1 MKKKVVSLLA
11 ILIILVSSIFNIS
24 FANEKGKVILINLN
38 RTNLEDMLSMSTLKD
53 KVNKEGY
60 IGLMNIR
67 GDRGTDDKRSYAS
80 IGAGGR
86 ITLPDNKYINFEE
99 ATKANKEA
107 YKAETGKTPKKINDM
122 SINYSL
128 VESQEKG
135 SYGSVLGS
143 LGQTLADN
151 NLKASVI
158 GNSDIVVNGELVKNR
173 NIALMAMDHFGRV
186 DDGNI
191 DNINIKDNTMPYA
204 IRSDYNKLK
213 SETKKFYDNSDVIF
227 VELGDTY
234 RLDRYK
240 SYLNENTY
248 ENMKNEI
255 YSNINSYL
263 EEVFSMVNKND
274 TIYIMST
281 FPKTE
286 DYKNQKR
293 LSPVIKFDNSG
304 KGILKSPTTRRDGVI
319 GNVDIGADIL
329 AKFGLKNDDMV
340 GKPISSIEKANNV
353 DYINHDFEKIV
364 SIAHIRTG
372 VVGTF
377 IGIVAVACVIGISL
391 LLLRDRIKVDNK
403 IFYIIKEFIKLGF
416 IIPLA
421 FLISP
426 VFNLASTKGIITSV
440 VLTTVALYI
449 VGRVL
454 FKNDIANLAFFATL
468 MIIVIVIDSII
479 GTPLMQNNIM
489 SYDTLIGARYY
500 GIGNEYEGITIGCAI
515 FALATLVNYKK
526 IPKWLVTILALGIL
540 ITTAYP
546 GMGANVGGAISE
558 SIAYFILVLLVFD
571 NKIDFKKSILV
582 VLVAALVVL
591 IFTILDIVSGS
602 QSHLSVFV
610 GQIMI
615 NGPSAIIQTFAR
627 KIQMNIDIAQGEL
640 MSMLILVLV
649 GIVTYF
655 IIKPKMLL
663 KTISDKYPYI
673 YKGFVATMIGCI
685 VTLLVNDSGVVAA
698 STSFIYIFIP
708 IYIMII
714 NILVFKE

>member
-1 MKKKVVSLLA
+1 
-11 ILIILVSSIFNIS
+11 
-24 FANEKGKVILINLN
+24 
-38 RTNLEDMLSMSTLKD
+38 
-53 KVNKEGY
+53 
-60 IGLMNIR
+60 
-67 GDRGTDDKRSYAS
+67 
-80 IGAGGR
+80 
-86 ITLPDNKYINFEE
+86 
-99 ATKANKEA
+99 
-107 YKAETGKTPKKINDM
+107 
-122 SINYSL
+122 
-128 VESQEKG
+128 
-135 SYGSVLGS
+135 
-143 LGQTLADN
+143 
-151 NLKASVI
+151 
-158 GNSDIVVNGELVKNR
+158 
-173 NIALMAMDHFGRV
+173 
-186 DDGNI
+186 
-191 DNINIKDNTMPYA
+191 
-204 IRSDYNKLK
+204 
-213 SETKKFYDNSDVIF
+213 
-227 VELGDTY
+227 
-234 RLDRYK
+234 
-240 SYLNENTY
+240 
-248 ENMKNEI
+248 
-255 YSNINSYL
+255 
-263 EEVFSMVNKND
+263 
-274 TIYIMST
+274 
-281 FPKTE
+281 
-286 DYKNQKR
+286 
-293 LSPVIKFDNSG
+293 
-304 KGILKSPTTRRDGVI
+304 
-319 GNVDIGADIL
+319 
-329 AKFGLKNDDMV
+329 MV

>member
-1 MKKKVVSLLA
+1 M
-11 ILIILVSSIFNIS
+11 
-24 FANEKGKVILINLN
+24 
-38 RTNLEDMLSMSTLKD
+38 
-53 KVNKEGY
+53 
-60 IGLMNIR
+60 
-67 GDRGTDDKRSYAS
+67 
-80 IGAGGR
+80 
-86 ITLPDNKYINFEE
+86 
-99 ATKANKEA
+99 
-107 YKAETGKTPKKINDM
+107 
-122 SINYSL
+122 
-128 VESQEKG
+128 
-135 SYGSVLGS
+135 
-143 LGQTLADN
+143 
-151 NLKASVI
+151 
-158 GNSDIVVNGELVKNR
+158 
-173 NIALMAMDHFGRV
+173 
-186 DDGNI
+186 
-191 DNINIKDNTMPYA
+191 
-204 IRSDYNKLK
+204 
-213 SETKKFYDNSDVIF
+213 
-227 VELGDTY
+227 
-234 RLDRYK
+234 
-240 SYLNENTY
+240 
-248 ENMKNEI
+248 
-255 YSNINSYL
+255 
-263 EEVFSMVNKND
+263 
-274 TIYIMST
+274 
-281 FPKTE
+281 
-286 DYKNQKR
+286 
-293 LSPVIKFDNSG
+293 
-304 KGILKSPTTRRDGVI
+304 
-319 GNVDIGADIL
+319 
-329 AKFGLKNDDMV
+329 
-340 GKPISSIEKANNV
+340 
-353 DYINHDFEKIV
+353 
-364 SIAHIRTG
+364 
-372 VVGTF
+372 
-377 IGIVAVACVIGISL
+377 
-391 LLLRDRIKVDNK
+391 
-403 IFYIIKEFIKLGF
+403 
-416 IIPLA
+416 
-421 FLISP
+421 
-426 VFNLASTKGIITSV
+426 
-440 VLTTVALYI
+440 
-449 VGRVL
+449 

-526 IPKWLVTILALGIL
+526 IPKWLVAILALGIL

>member
-1 MKKKVVSLLA
+1 MRVIIACAGTGGHINPGIA
-11 ILIILVSSIFNIS
+11 IANMIKE
-24 FANEKGKVILINLN
+24 NEKDSDFLF
-38 RTNLEDMLSMSTLKD
+38 
-53 KVNKEGY
+53 
-60 IGLMNIR
+60 IG
-67 GDRGTDDKRSYAS
+67 T
-80 IGAGGR
+80 
-86 ITLPDNKYINFEE
+86 
-99 ATKANKEA
+99 
-107 YKAETGKTPKKINDM
+107 
-122 SINYSL
+122 
-128 VESQEKG
+128 ESGIE
-135 SYGSVLGS
+135 
-143 LGQTLADN
+143 N
-151 NLKASVI
+151 
-158 GNSDIVVNGELVKNR
+158 ELVK
-173 NIALMAMDHFGRV
+173 
-186 DDGNI
+186 
-191 DNINIKDNTMPYA
+191 
-204 IRSDYNKLK
+204 
-213 SETKKFYDNSDVIF
+213 
-227 VELGDTY
+227 
-234 RLDRYK
+234 
-240 SYLNENTY
+240 
-248 ENMKNEI
+248 
-255 YSNINSYL
+255 
-263 EEVFSMVNKND
+263 
-274 TIYIMST
+274 
-281 FPKTE
+281 
-286 DYKNQKR
+286 
-293 LSPVIKFDNSG
+293 
-304 KGILKSPTTRRDGVI
+304 
-319 GNVDIGADIL
+319 
-329 AKFGLKNDDMV
+329 
-340 GKPISSIEKANNV
+340 KAEFN
-353 DYINHDFEKIV
+353 
-364 SIAHIRTG
+364 IAHIRTG

-582 VLVAALVVL
+582 VLVAVLVVL

>member
-38 RTNLEDMLSMSTLKD
+38 RTNLEDMLSMSILKD

-99 ATKANKEA
+99 ATNANKEA

-204 IRSDYNKLK
+204 IRTDYNKLK

-255 YSNINSYL
+255 FSNINS
-263 EEVFSMVNKND
+263 
-274 TIYIMST
+274 
-281 FPKTE
+281 
-286 DYKNQKR
+286 
-293 LSPVIKFDNSG
+293 
-304 KGILKSPTTRRDGVI
+304 
-319 GNVDIGADIL
+319 
-329 AKFGLKNDDMV
+329 
-340 GKPISSIEKANNV
+340 
-353 DYINHDFEKIV
+353 
-364 SIAHIRTG
+364 
-372 VVGTF
+372 
-377 IGIVAVACVIGISL
+377 
-391 LLLRDRIKVDNK
+391 
-403 IFYIIKEFIKLGF
+403 
-416 IIPLA
+416 
-421 FLISP
+421 
-426 VFNLASTKGIITSV
+426 
-440 VLTTVALYI
+440 
-449 VGRVL
+449 
-454 FKNDIANLAFFATL
+454 
-468 MIIVIVIDSII
+468 
-479 GTPLMQNNIM
+479 
-489 SYDTLIGARYY
+489 
-500 GIGNEYEGITIGCAI
+500 
-515 FALATLVNYKK
+515 
-526 IPKWLVTILALGIL
+526 
-540 ITTAYP
+540 
-546 GMGANVGGAISE
+546 
-558 SIAYFILVLLVFD
+558 
-571 NKIDFKKSILV
+571 
-582 VLVAALVVL
+582 
-591 IFTILDIVSGS
+591 
-602 QSHLSVFV
+602 
-610 GQIMI
+610 
-615 NGPSAIIQTFAR
+615 
-627 KIQMNIDIAQGEL
+627 
-640 MSMLILVLV
+640 
-649 GIVTYF
+649 
-655 IIKPKMLL
+655 
-663 KTISDKYPYI
+663 
-673 YKGFVATMIGCI
+673 
-685 VTLLVNDSGVVAA
+685 
-698 STSFIYIFIP
+698 
-708 IYIMII
+708 
-714 NILVFKE
+714 